1 LPRVGRHNLLILWIN
16 LRLKVVAIAS
26 RVTR

>member
-1 LPRVGRHNLLILWIN
+1 LHSWAWRSMDNN